1 MSSLFKRAA
10 SAIKE
15 SPFVIPLYL
24 VFWTMF
30 IIGIGVFA
38 EDLATSYFGYESFP
52 TAKATPWIGYLVA
65 LIPSVGMIGF
75 GYLYADDTR
84 KSFAWWIAIALLLV
98 DISTDLW
105 FKVSGRSPLDVP
117 LVWLLALGES
127 VIIFTLGSE
136 AMLVAAFGMII
147 NLHRPFMR
155 QIAEIWG
162 AERDAGLADKI
173 GQSFVYRDEGEDNGD
188 DDPPGF
194 PSHRFVNGGDPRRQQ
209 QSRPNLPADRPRP

>member
-1 MSSLFKRAA
+1 M
-10 SAIKE
+10 
-15 SPFVIPLYL
+15 IPLYF

-30 IIGIGVFA
+30 IIGIGVFL
-38 EDLATSYFGYESFP
+38 EDLATSYFGYQSFP

-155 QIAEIWG
+155 QVAEIWG

-173 GQSFVYRDEGEDNGD
+173 GKSFVYRDDDENKGEDT
-188 DDPPGF
+188 PPGF
-194 PSHRFVNGGDPRRQQ
+194 PAHRGTGNSQEPRRN
-209 QSRPNLPADRPRP
+209 RYGEPGRLP